1 MLQTSPA
8 GRLTLRQRVGLG
20 ALLLML
26 AALGVLVLA
35 RDALHRMERSQER
48 AAHAHAVHLAGETVL
63 RAAGEVMLSQGTTP
77 ARDALLG
84 AAAGIGRHLDELV
97 AHDAEMARQQVAWP
111 ALKRRV
117 DALLAIRLIDATDET
132 SLVNYGALISGMES
146 FLPAAVAAAER
157 ADAAAEASLR
167 RAAWLMFTGLVGLTA
182 LAAVAGLWM
191 VRTLDRQLGGDPRD
205 AHRISLRIA
214 DGELDTPVPVDA
226 AHRHSVMAALEHVR
240 LRLIDRRAIEERVQY
255 LARHDT
261 LSGALNRG
269 SLNEVLA
276 LSIQHARGAGDPLA
290 VLYIDLDRFKHVNDT
305 LGHALGDEVI
315 RSTAERIRTLVR
327 RGDHFAR
334 LGGDEF
340 AIVAHG
346 LGDRSAVESL
356 AQRIVERLA
365 QPMAVGAQMLHIG
378 ASVGVAMFDERVADR
393 EDLLHKADLAMYRAK
408 GEGRGRV
415 SIYDEQLDGKL
426 RERLE
431 LVRDL
436 QAAIGTEQLFLHY
449 QPIYARDARQLSG
462 YEALLRWRHPLRG
475 MVSPAVFVPL
485 AESSGL
491 IEQLGQWVL
500 HQACREAASWQDQ
513 LSVSVNLSVAQLER
527 TDLVDAVAYALDASG
542 LPARRLNLEITE
554 SMLMTHREA
563 TMRSLDGLSALGVG
577 IVMDDFGTGYSSLA
591 YLWRFRFDKLK
602 IDRSFVTDLTAGS
615 RAHTVVRSIVS
626 LAHSLGVTVTAEGI
640 ETRAQ
645 LELLRAEGCDE
656 LQGYLLGHPGPLPVP
671 TPAPAPS
678 VASPSRKLSL
688 VKTAA

>member
-1 MLQTSPA
+1 MSTSPA
-8 GRLTLRQRVGLG
+8 HRLTLRQRVGLG

-26 AALGVLVLA
+26 AALGVLLLA
-35 RDALHRMERSQER
+35 RDSLARMERAQHR
-48 AAHAHAVHLAGETVL
+48 AAHAHAVHLSGETLL

-84 AAAGIGRHLDELV
+84 AARSIGPHLDELV
-97 AHDAEMARQQVAWP
+97 AHDSAMARERAAWP
-111 ALKRRV
+111 ALRHRV
-117 DALLAIRLIDATDET
+117 DALLAIRLIDSGDEA

-146 FLPAAVAAAER
+146 FLPSAVAAAQR
-157 ADAAAEASLR
+157 ADAAADAALR
-167 RAAWLMFTGLVGLTA
+167 RAAGLMFGGLVGLTA
-182 LAAVAGLWM
+182 LAAAAGLLM

-205 AHRISLRIA
+205 AHRVSLRMA
-214 DGELDTPVPVDA
+214 DGELDTPVPVA
-226 AHRHSVMAALEHVR
+226 AAYRHSVMAALEHMR
-240 LRLIDRRAIEERVQY
+240 LRLIDRRRIEEQVQY

-276 LSIQHARGAGDPLA
+276 LSIEQARAAGAALA
-290 VLYIDLDRFKHVNDT
+290 VFYIDLDRFKHVNDT

-340 AIVAHG
+340 AIVVHG
-346 LGDRSAVESL
+346 LTEHEAVEAL

-365 QPMAVGAQMLHIG
+365 QPLMVGAQTLHIG
-378 ASVGVAMFDERVADR
+378 ASVGVAMLDEQVVDR

-436 QAAIGTEQLFLHY
+436 QAAIGTEQLLLHY
-449 QPIYARDARQLSG
+449 QPIYGRDAQQLSG
-462 YEALLRWRHPLRG
+462 YEALLRWRHPERG

-500 HQACREAASWQDQ
+500 HQACREAASWDNELQ
-513 LSVSVNLSVAQLER
+513 VSVNLSVAQLER
-527 TDLVDAVAYALDASG
+527 TDLVDAVAYALAASG

-602 IDRSFVTDLTAGS
+602 IDRSFVVDLTPGS

-645 LELLRAEGCDE
+645 LELLCAEGCDE
-656 LQGYLLGHPGPLPVP
+656 LQGFLLGRPGPVSEPVAVTVP
-671 TPAPAPS
+671 SPGAPQP
-678 VASPSRKLSL
+678 PRLKL
-688 VKTAA
+688 VKSAA

>member
-1 MLQTSPA
+1 MSTFPA
-8 GRLTLRQRVGLG
+8 PLLTLRQRVGLG

-26 AALGVLVLA
+26 AALGVLALA
-35 RDALHRMERSQER
+35 RDSMARMQRAQDR
-48 AAHAHAVHLAGETVL
+48 AAHAHAVHLAGETLL

-77 ARDALLG
+77 ARDALLD
-84 AAAGIGRHLDELV
+84 AARRIGPHLEALV
-97 AHDAEMARQQVAWP
+97 AHDAEIARQQAAWP
-111 ALKRRV
+111 ALRQRV
-117 DALLAIRLIDATDET
+117 DALLAIRLIDAGDET

-146 FLPAAVAAAER
+146 FLPLAVAAAKR
-157 ADAAAEASLR
+157 ADAAAAAAGT
-167 RAAWLMFTGLVGLTA
+167 RAAGLMLAGLVGLTA
-182 LAAVAGLWM
+182 LAAVAGLVM

-226 AHRHSVMAALEHVR
+226 AHRHSVMAALEHMR
-240 LRLIDRRAIEERVQY
+240 LRLIDRRAIEEQVHY

-276 LSIQHARGAGDPLA
+276 LSMQQARASGEALA

-315 RSTAERIRTLVR
+315 RGTADRIRSLVR

-340 AIVAHG
+340 AVVAHG
-346 LGDRSAVESL
+346 LGERDAVESL

-365 QPMAVGAQMLHIG
+365 QPMTVGPQVLHIG
-378 ASVGVAMFDERVADR
+378 ASVGVAMLDERVADR

-408 GEGRGRV
+408 GDGRGRV

-449 QPIYARDARQLSG
+449 QPIYAHDAQRLSG
-462 YEALLRWRHPLRG
+462 YEALLRWRHPVRG
-475 MVSPAVFVPL
+475 LVSPAVFVPL

-500 HQACREAASWQDQ
+500 HQACREAAGWEEQ
-513 LSVSVNLSVAQLER
+513 LAVSVNLSVAQLER
-527 TDLVDAVAYALDASG
+527 TDLVDAVAYALAASG
-542 LPARRLNLEITE
+542 LAARRLNLEITE
-554 SMLMTHREA
+554 SMLMSHRDA
-563 TMRSLDGLSALGVG
+563 TLRSLDGLSALGVG

-602 IDRSFVTDLTAGS
+602 IDRSFVTDLTPGS

-656 LQGYLLGHPGPLPVP
+656 LQGYLLGHPGPVAESAFAAVP
-671 TPAPAPS
+671 GPAP
-678 VASPSRKLSL
+678 KLKL
-688 VKTAA
+688 VKSAA

>member
-1 MLQTSPA
+1 MSSSPA
-8 GRLTLRQRVGLG
+8 PRLTLRQRVGLG

-35 RDALHRMERSQER
+35 RDSLARMERAQDR
-48 AAHAHAVHLAGETVL
+48 AAHAHAVHLSGETLL

-77 ARDALLG
+77 ARDALLD
-84 AAAGIGRHLDELV
+84 AARSIGPHLDALV
-97 AHDAEMARQQVAWP
+97 VHDTEMARERAAWP
-111 ALKRRV
+111 ALRHRV
-117 DALLAIRLIDATDET
+117 DALLAIRLIDTGDEA

-146 FLPAAVAAAER
+146 FLPSAVAAAQR
-157 ADAAAEASLR
+157 ADAAADAALR
-167 RAAWLMFTGLVGLTA
+167 RAAWLMFGGLVGLTA
-182 LAAVAGLWM
+182 LAAAAGLLM
-191 VRTLDRQLGGDPRD
+191 VRTLDRQLGGDPRE
-205 AHRISLRIA
+205 AHRISLSIA
-214 DGELDTPVPVDA
+214 EGELDTPVPVDVV
-226 AHRHSVMAALEHVR
+226 HRHSVMAALEHMR
-240 LRLIDRRAIEERVQY
+240 LRLIDRRRIEEQVQY

-276 LSIQHARGAGDPLA
+276 LSMQQARSAGEALA
-290 VLYIDLDRFKHVNDT
+290 VFYIDLDRFKHVNDT

-315 RSTAERIRTLVR
+315 RSTADRIRTLVR
-327 RGDHFAR
+327 HGDHFAR

-340 AIVAHG
+340 AIVVHG
-346 LGDRSAVESL
+346 LPEQSAVEAL

-365 QPMAVGAQMLHIG
+365 QPLAVGAQMLHIG

-408 GEGRGRV
+408 GDGRGRV
-415 SIYDEQLDGKL
+415 SVYDEQLDGKL

-436 QAAIGTEQLFLHY
+436 QAAIGTDQLLLHY
-449 QPIYARDARQLSG
+449 QPIYGRDAQQLSG
-462 YEALLRWRHPLRG
+462 YEALLRWRHPERG

-500 HQACREAASWQDQ
+500 HQACREAASWDNE
-513 LSVSVNLSVAQLER
+513 LPVSVNLSVAQLER
-527 TDLVDAVAYALDASG
+527 TDLVDAVAYALAASG

-602 IDRSFVTDLTAGS
+602 IDRSFVTDLTPGS

-645 LELLRAEGCDE
+645 LELLCAEGCDE
-656 LQGYLLGHPGPLPVP
+656 LQGFLLGRPGPV
-671 TPAPAPS
+671 S
-678 VASPSRKLSL
+678 
-688 VKTAA
+688 

>member
-1 MLQTSPA
+1 MIQSSTA
-8 GRLTLRQRVGLG
+8 HRLTLRQRVGVG
-20 ALLLML
+20 ALLLIL
-26 AALGVLVLA
+26 AALGVLALA
-35 RDALHRMERSQER
+35 RDSLHRMQRAHDR

-63 RAAGEVMLSQGTTP
+63 RAAGEVMLSEGTTP
-77 ARDALLG
+77 TRDALLQ
-84 AAAGIGRHLDELV
+84 AADLIGPHLDELV
-97 AHDAEMARQQVAWP
+97 EHDAEMARQQLAWP
-111 ALKRRV
+111 TLRRRI
-117 DALLAIRLIDATDET
+117 DALLAVRLINATDET
-132 SLVNYGALISGMES
+132 SLINYGALIAGMES
-146 FLPAAVAAAER
+146 FLPAAVAAARR
-157 ADAAAEASLR
+157 ADAAADAALE
-167 RAAWLMFTGLVGLTA
+167 RAAWLLFGGLLGLTA
-182 LAAVAGLWM
+182 LAAGAGLWM
-191 VRTLDRQLGGDPRD
+191 VRTLDRQLGGDPRE
-205 AHRISLRIA
+205 AHRLSLRIA
-214 DGELDTPVPVDA
+214 DGKLDTPVPVDA
-226 AHRHSVMAALEHVR
+226 VHRQSIMAALEHMR
-240 LRLIDRRAIEERVQY
+240 LRLLERRAIEERVQY

-261 LSGALNRG
+261 LSGALNRA

-276 LSIQHARGAGDPLA
+276 LGIQHARGSGEPLA

-346 LGDRSAVESL
+346 LGRHTEVEGL

-365 QPMAVGAQMLHIG
+365 QPLVVGGQTLHIG

-415 SIYDEQLDGKL
+415 SIYDEQLDGQL

-449 QPIYARDARQLSG
+449 QPIYGRDARQLAG
-462 YEALLRWRHPLRG
+462 YEALLRWHHPQRG
-475 MVSPAVFVPL
+475 LVSPAVFVPL

-500 HQACREAASWQDQ
+500 HQACREAAAWSQP
-513 LSVSVNLSVAQLER
+513 LAVSVNLSVAQLER

-602 IDRSFVTDLTAGS
+602 IDRSFVTDLSPGS

-626 LAHSLGVTVTAEGI
+626 LAHALGVTVTAEGI

-645 LELLRAEGCDE
+645 LELLCAEGCDE
-656 LQGYLLGHPGPLPVP
+656 LQGFLLGRPGPMAQPAPAEPLPPVP
-671 TPAPAPS
+671 T
-678 VASPSRKLSL
+678 RKLAL
-688 VKTAA
+688 VKSAA